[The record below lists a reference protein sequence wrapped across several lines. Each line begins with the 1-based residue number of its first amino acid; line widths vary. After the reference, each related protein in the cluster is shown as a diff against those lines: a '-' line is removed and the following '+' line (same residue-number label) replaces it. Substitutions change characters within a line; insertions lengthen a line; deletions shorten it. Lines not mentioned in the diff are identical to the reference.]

1 MHTLSEIKN
10 ILIIG
15 CGTLGLRI
23 GLACALKG
31 YSVKLYDINED
42 IFSEAM
48 STQQRILKQLL
59 KSNLINEDQI
69 KSAIKAMVWTTDPEK
84 ASADVDLVSESVTE
98 NRELKEQV
106 WRQFGDLCVEKTIF
120 TTNTSY
126 LLPSMFADISGRPA
140 KFCAL
145 HFHDVFHAKV
155 VDIMPHSGTAT
166 WMIPLLTE
174 FGRSIDQIPVVV
186 EQESPGY
193 IFNAMLM
200 SVLGAAGALVTFNIT
215 SIENVDKSWMGNFK
229 MNIGPFGMLDEIGLD
244 TAWHVV
250 KERKDPKSKK
260 FAELLAN
267 YIDDGKLGMKTGEG
281 FYKYPNP
288 SYKSSNFLQ

>member
-140 KFCAL
+140 KFAPFISMMFSMPKLLILCLIQAL
-145 HFHDVFHAKV
+145 
-155 VDIMPHSGTAT
+155 
-166 WMIPLLTE
+166 
-174 FGRSIDQIPVVV
+174 R
-186 EQESPGY
+186 
-193 IFNAMLM
+193 
-200 SVLGAAGALVTFNIT
+200 LG
-215 SIENVDKSWMGNFK
+215 
-229 MNIGPFGMLDEIGLD
+229 
-244 TAWHVV
+244 
-250 KERKDPKSKK
+250 
-260 FAELLAN
+260 
-267 YIDDGKLGMKTGEG
+267 
-281 FYKYPNP
+281 
-288 SYKSSNFLQ
+288 

>member
-1 MHTLSEIKN
+1 
-10 ILIIG
+10 
-15 CGTLGLRI
+15 
-23 GLACALKG
+23 
-31 YSVKLYDINED
+31 
-42 IFSEAM
+42 
-48 STQQRILKQLL
+48 
-59 KSNLINEDQI
+59 
-69 KSAIKAMVWTTDPEK
+69 
-84 ASADVDLVSESVTE
+84 
-98 NRELKEQV
+98 
-106 WRQFGDLCVEKTIF
+106 
-120 TTNTSY
+120 
-126 LLPSMFADISGRPA
+126 
-140 KFCAL
+140 
-145 HFHDVFHAKV
+145 
-155 VDIMPHSGTAT
+155 
-166 WMIPLLTE
+166 MIPLLTE